1 MPYLSGGSCKARA
14 AHVGRCRMGRG
25 AARRREMLLAAP
37 PRAGDRG
44 VVAAAP
50 PAPARPDADGTHW
63 TRRHSPARTARTHS
77 TPSLTGGAI
86 RAGHRTHA
94 ANHADAKLN
103 ED

>member
-1 MPYLSGGSCKARA
+1 
-14 AHVGRCRMGRG
+14 MGRG

-63 TRRHSPARTARTHS
+63 TRRHSPHAPHALTRPPPLLEEQSARVTEPMLLIMQT
-77 TPSLTGGAI
+77 
-86 RAGHRTHA
+86 
-94 ANHADAKLN
+94 LN
-103 ED
+103 